1 MLITDNSE
9 NFEKGKLG
17 EYYGFYVENDTVLLQ
32 SVAKYLRLT
41 LVFA

>member
-17 EYYGFYVENDTVLLQ
+17 EYHGLHVENDTLLLQ
-32 SVAKYLRLT
+32 SVPKYLRLT
-41 LVFA
+41 LVFT